1 MQHFVQSQTQLFV
14 HHRDRILIVFMTIC
28 VLGVIGIATPGY
40 ECGLLKWALQIELS
54 GGSAY
59 GPEMQ
64 ERFNQTF
71 PPPLSNAGFAYP
83 LPSMWL
89 AIPALL
95 LPDVLEQAVWSILN
109 IGLILVGIKLLRMP
123 LQLIFFA
130 PILLA
135 TYIQQSTALLI
146 GLLLIAIWAQR
157 ERRWWLLGILI
168 ALTIGAK
175 PQVTLLTASALA
187 ILSFRDGGWRPVIIC
202 NVVVQGLTLLFE
214 PMWIFEWL
222 AAVERFR
229 LYISPNWMPWWLAIA
244 LVMVV
249 LRQFWGALALFQ
261 VGLFPT
267 IFGYMLLPV
276 LLGYV
281 DQRTHRFAWLA
292 VACSWMMVVLA
303 DREPL
308 WLLTSIFYFTPLL
321 LSAVWSVRQTQN
333 SSHL

>member
-1 MQHFVQSQTQLFV
+1 MQYFIQSPTQLFAQ
-14 HHRDRILIVFMTIC
+14 HRDRIVIVLMTIC
-28 VLGVIGIATPGY
+28 VLGIVGIATPGY
-40 ECGLLKWALQIELS
+40 ECELLRWALQIELS

-64 ERFNQTF
+64 QHFDQTF
-71 PPPLSNAGFAYP
+71 PPPLSDAGFAYP

-89 AIPALL
+89 AIPTLWA
-95 LPDVLEQAVWSILN
+95 PEIVEQAIWSILN
-109 IGLILVGIKLLRMP
+109 LGLILLGIKLLRMP

-130 PILLA
+130 PVLLA

-146 GLLLIAIWAQR
+146 GLLLIAVWAWR

-175 PQVTLLTASALA
+175 PQVTLLTALTLTILA
-187 ILSFRDGGWRPVIIC
+187 FRDGGWRQVVIC
-202 NVVVQGLTLLFE
+202 NVIVQGLTLLFA

-222 AAVERFR
+222 TAVERFR
-229 LYISPNWMPWWLAIA
+229 FYISPNWIPWWI
-244 LVMVV
+244 LVAFVMLV

-276 LLGYV
+276 LIGYV
-281 DQRTHRFAWLA
+281 DQRTHRFAWFA
-292 VACSWMMVVLA
+292 VACSWAMLFLA
-303 DREPL
+303 DQEPL
-308 WLLTSIFYFTPLL
+308 WLLTSVFYFTPLL
-321 LSAVWSVRQTQN
+321 LNAVWPIPTLQQKN
-333 SSHL
+333 HH